1 MGLYNKSK
9 KIILQGVRMMERICG
24 GLPGVGRFR
33 PLRGSF
39 SALALLDQR
48 NLAGEVL
55 LRAQLPGPCPRGSMT
70 ELVGIRQNDHQPWPI
85 FWVRSDD
92 ARLVGKMLHWRDRGD
107 RLCSEGV
114 FHLHQRLRLGEDRIF
129 AQILV
134 SKPTLLPGAWTSIA
148 SNWGNGLNYFH
159 WMLDCLTRL
168 KVRESLP
175 EPTRILV
182 PSAARGFMSETLEM
196 LGLAGQVEC
205 TSAACVQPERFYF
218 CTPTAMTG
226 MWNPFGYDW
235 LRKSFAS
242 FYHPA
247 SSGPPIFLTRRGGA
261 RVPVNITELEAMFIG
276 HGFAIV
282 DCGVISVKE
291 QMRLASNAPAIAGLH
306 GAAMTNLL
314 WAQPE
319 VPVLEIF
326 EPGYLNACYEQIAFH
341 GKLLYCH
348 QFLAAS
354 GDFDSIESWCRK
366 IL

>member
-1 MGLYNKSK
+1 
-9 KIILQGVRMMERICG
+9 MMERICG
-24 GLPGVGRFR
+24 RLPGFGRFR

-39 SALALLDQR
+39 SALALLDER
-48 NLAGEVL
+48 KVPGEVL
-55 LRAQLPGPCPRGSMT
+55 LRAQGSGPCPRGSMT
-70 ELVGIRQNDHQPWPI
+70 ELAGMRQNDHQPWPV

-92 ARLVGKMLHWRDRGD
+92 ARLAGRMLHWRDRGG

-114 FHLHQRLRLGEDRIF
+114 FYQHERVRLSEDKMF

-134 SKPTLLPGAWTSIA
+134 PKPRFLPGAWTSIA
-148 SNWGNGLNYFH
+148 SNWGNGLNYYH
-159 WMLDCLTRL
+159 WMLDSLTRL
-168 KVRESLP
+168 ELRESLP

-182 PSAARGFMSETLEM
+182 SSAARGFMSETLEM
-196 LGLAGQVEC
+196 LGLAGYVEC

-218 CTPTAMTG
+218 CAPTAMTG
-226 MWNPFGYDW
+226 AWNPLGYDW
-235 LRKSFAS
+235 LRKRFAA
-242 FYHPA
+242 FCLPTNC
-247 SSGPPIFLTRRGGA
+247 GPPIFLTRRGCA
-261 RVPVNITELEAMFIG
+261 RVPVNITEVEEMFTR

-291 QMRLASNAPAIAGLH
+291 QMSLASNAPAIAGLH

-341 GKLLYCH
+341 GKLLYQH

-354 GDFDSIESWCRK
+354 RDLYSIESWCRK
-366 IL
+366 IC